1 VNPRRPICTCTG
13 SLAEASSQS
22 LPVRKARRQPFLGT
36 SLLQDGAVT
45 EHPGASVDELGD
57 EL

>member
-1 VNPRRPICTCTG
+1 VNPPQPLCTCTG
-13 SLAEASSQS
+13 SLAEVSSHS
-22 LPVRKARRQPFLGT
+22 VPGRKAGRQAFLGT

-45 EHPGASVDELGD
+45 THAGASVDELGE